1 MLLGRGS
8 LESPCIFW
16 STCYCF
22 CRGSWML
29 FYIIE
34 AAAVY
39 SVLNRY
45 TDEVD
50 AVSFLL

>member
-1 MLLGRGS
+1 MS
-8 LESPCIFW
+8 ACQCS
-16 STCYCF
+16 